1 MHKNLPA
8 RLLPHLFVGIATFGI
23 AIVIRLF
30 LLGNG
35 LDVGTANLVFIAVL
49 VFGIVIYWAFSSVLT
64 DLLMPLFDK
73 LFSRREKSDHVSEPK
88 NLVPVISPTST
99 MIDIAVQQFCDY
111 SRIVLT
117 RHITEEEFTLL
128 FAYIRTYAEGGYLEN
143 VHQIDVKGLSNPDL
157 YHYGWNMWY
166 HFSSVPRKQDD
177 LVQWLKS
184 VFFSLEYVETV
195 TIKGKL
201 TGETKSHYRI
211 ELCKDIVCKYLNSK

>member
-1 MHKNLPA
+1 MHKNLSA
-8 RLLPHLFVGIATFGI
+8 RLLPHLFVGVATFGI

-64 DLLMPLFDK
+64 DLLIPLFDK
-73 LFSRREKSDHVSEPK
+73 LFSHRKKSNHVSEPE
-88 NLVPVISPTST
+88 NLVPAISPTT
-99 MIDIAVQQFCDY
+99 TVIDIAVQQFCDY

-117 RHITEEEFTLL
+117 RHMTEEESTLL

-143 VHQIDVKGLSNPDL
+143 VRRIDVKGLSNPDL

-184 VFFSLEYVETV
+184 VFVSLEYVESV

-201 TGETKSHYRI
+201 TGETKSNYRI
-211 ELCKDIVCKYLNSK
+211 EQSKDIVGEYLNRQ